1 MSALRSI
8 NQDDLRNHNLSVVLD
23 TILRSVEPMTRAE
36 LARATGLTKATISLL
51 VQILISSKVLH
62 EADSVSVHYGRP
74 GTSLAVSVGSFCAFG
89 LQINTDGYGFAAV
102 DINGDV
108 IDEQWVDCDMEQLT
122 ANEVFDNLN
131 NIVLDSET
139 KARELGYVIL
149 GGALALPGVVIDGSI
164 LLASPNL
171 GWKNLNLGQYELV
184 KRLNVFAAN
193 EANLAAIAQI
203 PGFATQRKNDSIMKP
218 SDSFIYISTDIG
230 IGGAVVRDGHVVYGE
245 NGFAGEI
252 GHVSV
257 SLDGP
262 VCRCGRR
269 GCLEAFAGRRALVET
284 AHIAS
289 GCDAT
294 KIEAVNVLL
303 ERWKSGY
310 EIVVS
315 AVDKAVEA
323 LVSVIGSAVNLLDIN
338 TVILGGIWQRFG
350 VGLTQR
356 ISKELTSEVLC
367 SEAVNVRVLMSEVG
381 GRSALLGAAQV
392 ALRRFIDKP
401 LDYIEQSSIDE

>member
-1 MSALRSI
+1 M
-8 NQDDLRNHNLSVVLD
+8 
-23 TILRSVEPMTRAE
+23 
-36 LARATGLTKATISLL
+36 
-51 VQILISSKVLH
+51 
-62 EADSVSVHYGRP
+62 
-74 GTSLAVSVGSFCAFG
+74 SVGSFCAFG

-139 KARELGYVIL
+139 KARELGYIIL

-184 KRLNVFAAN
+184 ERLNVFAAN

-262 VCRCGRR
+262 ICRCGRR

-284 AHIAS
+284 ARIAS

-303 ERWKSGY
+303 ERWKSGD

-350 VGLTQR
+350 VCLTQR